1 MHRTPLFFLADD
13 DQDDQMLFREALNEI
28 NSSIQCIIA
37 KNGEEALCLL
47 KQHSS
52 PLPDYI
58 FLDLNMPRMS
68 GMRCLAELKKI
79 EALRPVPI
87 IMYSTSSQQEYIA
100 ESMKLGATHFF
111 VKPSNFNGLLNYL
124 QQLVDTSS

>member
-1 MHRTPLFFLADD
+1 MSKTPLFFLADD
-13 DQDDQMLFREALNEI
+13 DLDDQMLFREALNEI
-28 NSSIQCIIA
+28 NSAIQCIIA

-47 KQHSS
+47 KQHPS

-79 EALRPVPI
+79 EELRPVPI
-87 IMYSTSSQQEYIA
+87 IMYSTSSQEEYIA
-100 ESMKLGATHFF
+100 ESMKLGASHFF
-111 VKPSNFNGLLNYL
+111 VKPSNFNGLLHYL
-124 QQLVDTSS
+124 QQLVKTSF